1 MTYRRSILSAAIVTC
16 LGVAVQAH
24 AQDAQPTGTQATDL
38 DTVVVTGIRGSI
50 EKALDAKR
58 DAATHVEVVTAEDI
72 GKLPAKNVADT
83 LRQLPGVNI
92 ASSSASEG
100 GFDEADRVSLR
111 GTNPSLTQT
120 LVNGHTIGT
129 GDWFVLSQV
138 GNVGRSVSY
147 SLYPSEIVD
156 RVVVHKTSE
165 AKLVEGGTAGSVN
178 IITRRPLQFA
188 EPLTIQGSIGAV
200 AQALREDLGGTVD
213 ANNDITAKLLPENSR
228 SHATVITR
236 ENGVFC
242 GKRWVEEVFIQL
254 AGDDVTIIWHVD
266 DGDVINTNQSLFEL
280 EGPSRVLLTGERTAL
295 NFVQTLSGVASKVRH
310 YVELLEGTNTQ
321 LLDTRKTLPGLR
333 SALKYAVLCGG
344 GANHRLGLS
353 DAFLIKENHIIASGS
368 VRQAVEKASW
378 LHPDAPV
385 EVEVENLEEL
395 DEALKA
401 GADII
406 MLDNFETEQMREA
419 VKRTN
424 GKALLEV
431 SGNVT
436 DKTLREF
443 AETGVDFISVGALT
457 KHVQALDLSM
467 RFR

>member
-1 MTYRRSILSAAIVTC
+1 MPPRRY
-16 LGVAVQAH
+16 
-24 AQDAQPTGTQATDL
+24 
-38 DTVVVTGIRGSI
+38 
-50 EKALDAKR
+50 
-58 DAATHVEVVTAEDI
+58 
-72 GKLPAKNVADT
+72 
-83 LRQLPGVNI
+83 
-92 ASSSASEG
+92 
-100 GFDEADRVSLR
+100 
-111 GTNPSLTQT
+111 NP
-120 LVNGHTIGT
+120 
-129 GDWFVLSQV
+129 D
-138 GNVGRSVSY
+138 
-147 SLYPSEIVD
+147 
-156 RVVVHKTSE
+156 
-165 AKLVEGGTAGSVN
+165 
-178 IITRRPLQFA
+178 TRRDELLERINLDSGA
-188 EPLTIQGSIGAV
+188 GLGELEYLYVEDGNTGAV

-353 DAFLIKENHIIASGS
+353 DAFLIKESHIIASGS